1 MSLNKAMLIGNLTRE
16 PEIRTT
22 NTGQNV
28 ASFSVATNRVWT
40 DGAGQKQNKAEFH
53 RVIAWGRLA
62 EICGQL
68 LHKGTKVYVE
78 GRLQTREWVAQDGN
92 KRYQT
97 EIVAETMQ
105 VLDRLATGTAGAP
118 RQDNNFAA
126 EQLDEIQL
134 GSDEEE
140 IKIEDIPF

>member
-1 MSLNKAMLIGNLTRE
+1 MSLNKAMLIGNLTRD

-53 RVIAWGRLA
+53 RIIAWGRLA

-68 LHKGTKVYVE
+68 LHKGTKAYVE
-78 GRLQTREWVAQDGN
+78 GRLQTREWVGQDGN

-97 EIVAETMQ
+97 EIVADTMQ
-105 VLDRLATGTAGAP
+105 VLDRLNSSGSPRPSADGAI
-118 RQDNNFAA
+118 

-134 GSDEEE
+134 GADEEE

>member
-1 MSLNKAMLIGNLTRE
+1 MLSGNLTRD

-53 RVIAWGRLA
+53 RIIAWGRLA

-68 LHKGTKVYVE
+68 LHKGTKAYIE
-78 GRLQTREWVAQDGN
+78 GRLQTREWVGQDGN

-97 EIVAETMQ
+97 EIVADTMQ
-105 VLDRLATGTAGAP
+105 VLDRLNSTGTPRPYGAV
-118 RQDNNFAA
+118 

-134 GSDEEE
+134 GADEEE

>member
-1 MSLNKAMLIGNLTRE
+1 MLIGNLTRD

-53 RVIAWGRLA
+53 RIIAWGRLA

-68 LHKGTKVYVE
+68 LHKGTKAYIE
-78 GRLQTREWVAQDGN
+78 GRLQTREWVGQDGN

-97 EIVAETMQ
+97 EIVADTMQ
-105 VLDRLATGTAGAP
+105 VLDRLNSTGTPRPYGAV
-118 RQDNNFAA
+118 

-134 GSDEEE
+134 GADEEE

>member
-1 MSLNKAMLIGNLTRE
+1 MSLNKAMLIGNLTRD

-53 RVIAWGRLA
+53 RIIAWGRLA

-68 LHKGTKVYVE
+68 LHKGTKAYIE
-78 GRLQTREWVAQDGN
+78 GRLQTREWVGQDGN

-97 EIVAETMQ
+97 EIVADTMQ
-105 VLDRLATGTAGAP
+105 VLDRLNSTGTPRPYGAV
-118 RQDNNFAA
+118 

-134 GSDEEE
+134 GADEEE

>member
-1 MSLNKAMLIGNLTRE
+1 MSLNKAMLIGNLTRD

-53 RVIAWGRLA
+53 RIIAWGRLA

-97 EIVAETMQ
+97 EVVADTMQ
-105 VLDRLATGTAGAP
+105 VLDRLTTGASVRP
-118 RQDNNFAA
+118 SDNDMAV

-134 GSDEEE
+134 GSDDEE